1 MYMPTCSL
9 CIWLLLC
16 RRWMNKMGL
25 ACLYDFQPAPDDIIA
40 SFKPTRDH
48 LSDVIEGWSRSNVI
62 IVSTRC
68 LRVFAIDRKVKCVR
82 VHDCAV
88 RVHVMYECTCMYS
101 AYSYKVMFL

>member
-1 MYMPTCSL
+1 
-9 CIWLLLC
+9 
-16 RRWMNKMGL
+16 MGL

-68 LRVFAIDRKVKCVR
+68 ARVFAVDRKLKCVQ

-88 RVHVMYECTCMYS
+88 RVHVLYECTCMYS
-101 AYSYKVMFL
+101 PHSYKVMSM